1 MFKIPDAAP
10 TTVRAVVSTVNSGSS
25 KPHLVIT
32 ETLSTIDIEV
42 NHCHHHH
49 QRYNPQHM
57 DERVSTLGTTEEILD
72 ELAAFSTTEVVVAEA
87 TASTTIR

>member
-1 MFKIPDAAP
+1 
-10 TTVRAVVSTVNSGSS
+10 
-25 KPHLVIT
+25 
-32 ETLSTIDIEV
+32 
-42 NHCHHHH
+42 
-49 QRYNPQHM
+49 M